1 MSGTTIGLKFEIDV
15 AFIGSIGLLVV
26 FELFR
31 LLIFELGIVLFELR
45 IVFGTSIILAVLLLV
60 AFNYVLEVFELL
72 WVVFLISLLTFCVR
86 FP

>member
-72 WVVFLISLLTFCVR
+72 WLVFLISLLTFCVR